1 MHKRPWTDEQ
11 RKIQEEKNTRTV
23 YITGED
29 KDDLVRFFRHKPR
42 QLSKELT
49 DQANGQIDKV
59 YLNKKGHLCV
69 IAQNASQKNKLLKL
83 NRLNNK
89 SVTTSLPFVLN
100 KLKSETKTTSII
112 RKPNADYQVKVVIY
126 GLQESQANMD
136 DIAEDLG
143 ADYMCRL
150 GDPDFSNVTLVAFKN
165 NKTIPS
171 VLEIDNRKFKTHAFV
186 PTPIRCD
193 RCQSFG
199 HLKANCVRDAICSRC
214 TGHHDYKDCNID
226 RKCANC
232 GQAHSAAYRRC
243 PVYLDMQLA
252 LKIRAEEN
260 VPLLEAHRRVQEL
273 KLHNNNKQINKDQG
287 INQNQWHKV
296 SSDIPMNRVAKANVE
311 IDSVAEASVE
321 MDRVS
326 GTRVDIDSVTV
337 HSVEADS
344 VVQEVVDSTADGQ
357 VKVDRVKT
365 KVDSFL
371 MYDKDKYFIIPQN
384 EEIGSLGRSVSKLE
398 TFILGI
404 LSTIDNSENKMQAK
418 LIISHVASQ
427 TFFDNAT
434 KFNHLSV

>member
-214 TGHHDYKDCNID
+214 TGHHEYKDCNID

-384 EEIGSLGRSVSKLE
+384 EKIGSLGRSVSKLE

>member
-1 MHKRPWTDEQ
+1 M
-11 RKIQEEKNTRTV
+11 
-23 YITGED
+23 
-29 KDDLVRFFRHKPR
+29 
-42 QLSKELT
+42 
-49 DQANGQIDKV
+49 
-59 YLNKKGHLCV
+59 
-69 IAQNASQKNKLLKL
+69 
-83 NRLNNK
+83 
-89 SVTTSLPFVLN
+89 
-100 KLKSETKTTSII
+100 
-112 RKPNADYQVKVVIY
+112 
-126 GLQESQANMD
+126 
-136 DIAEDLG
+136 
-143 ADYMCRL
+143 
-150 GDPDFSNVTLVAFKN
+150 
-165 NKTIPS
+165 
-171 VLEIDNRKFKTHAFV
+171 
-186 PTPIRCD
+186 
-193 RCQSFG
+193 
-199 HLKANCVRDAICSRC
+199 
-214 TGHHDYKDCNID
+214 
-226 RKCANC
+226 
-232 GQAHSAAYRRC
+232 
-243 PVYLDMQLA
+243 
-252 LKIRAEEN
+252 
-260 VPLLEAHRRVQEL
+260 PLLEAHRRVQEL

-371 MYDKDKYFIIPQN
+371 MYDKDKYFVIPQN